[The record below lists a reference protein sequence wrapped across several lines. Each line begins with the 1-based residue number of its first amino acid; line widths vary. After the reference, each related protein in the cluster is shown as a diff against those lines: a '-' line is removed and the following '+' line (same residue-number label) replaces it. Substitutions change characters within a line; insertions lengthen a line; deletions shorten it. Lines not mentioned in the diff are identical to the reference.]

1 MAAHRV
7 PGRAYASTPRH
18 RYGRP
23 RHRYGGFDFRA
34 ATKIAKLFAVVH
46 SQFCACAQ
54 KKSCRGPLGCSDAHT
69 LPAAAWAPRGRQT
82 LNRTQLLPTTKS
94 LRPGDLPIVFSTPCQ
109 MGNFATASRR
119 ESDPFPPTRS
129 RGVQR
134 DSLGPRSQNRP
145 LGVTVTTQPENGK
158 IIIIIIS
165 AILVVIV
172 LSLLLLVRKIYYDY

>member
-1 MAAHRV
+1 MRIFGGPRRSHQWQPIGYPAV
-7 PGRAYASTPRH
+7 PTHPPHAIGTEGHAIGTEASIFAR
-18 RYGRP
+18 RL
-23 RHRYGGFDFRA
+23 
-34 ATKIAKLFAVVH
+34 KLLNFLPSFTVNFAP
-46 SQFCACAQ
+46 AQ

-94 LRPGDLPIVFSTPCQ
+94 LSLRPGDLPIVFSTPCQ

-134 DSLGPRSQNRP
+134 DSSRAEVWDPAA
-145 LGVTVTTQPENGK
+145 K
-158 IIIIIIS
+158 I
-165 AILVVIV
+165 AP
-172 LSLLLLVRKIYYDY
+172 

>member
-1 MAAHRV
+1 MSR
-7 PGRAYASTPRH
+7 
-18 RYGRP
+18 
-23 RHRYGGFDFRA
+23 GGFDFRA

-119 ESDPFPPTRS
+119 ESDPFPPTRYQ
-129 RGVQR
+129 GAQR
-134 DSLGPRSQNRP
+134 DSLGSRSQNRP
-145 LGVTVTTQPENGK
+145 RPGGWEHESQIRGP
-158 IIIIIIS
+158 S
-165 AILVVIV
+165 PRM
-172 LSLLLLVRKIYYDY
+172 SLYYF

>member
-1 MAAHRV
+1 MRSTERPPDAAKFTLTRWS
-7 PGRAYASTPRH
+7 ASAR
-18 RYGRP
+18 
-23 RHRYGGFDFRA
+23 DA
-34 ATKIAKLFAVVH
+34 AGAHTEGHAIGTEASIFARRLKLLNFLPSFTVNFAP
-46 SQFCACAQ
+46 AQ
-54 KKSCRGPLGCSDAHT
+54 KKSWRGPLGCSDAHT

-134 DSLGPRSQNRP
+134 DSLEPSP
-145 LGVTVTTQPENGK
+145 KMGK
-158 IIIIIIS
+158 
-165 AILVVIV
+165 
-172 LSLLLLVRKIYYDY
+172 